1 MKTKRFFSAIAVIIV
16 SAVVLFSACSKSEEA
31 APKPLTLIGTW
42 ENTGSDYIMR
52 LTLNSDNTYISKHF
66 TSNGVE
72 TAVFR
77 ATYTYDETA
86 HTLTFAKASSGSST
100 WEVTYKGVKI
110 LSTTKWQNDAWDGS
124 YMIWTRK

>member
-1 MKTKRFFSAIAVIIV
+1 MVM
-16 SAVVLFSACSKSEEA
+16 LFSACSKSEEP

-42 ENTGSDYIMR
+42 ENTGPDYIMR

-72 TAVFR
+72 TAVFK

-86 HTLTFAKASSGSST
+86 HTLTFVEGNSNGSS
-100 WEVTYKGVKI
+100 WGGTYKGVKI
-110 LSTTKWQNDAWDGS
+110 LSATKWQNDAADGS